1 MKKSIGL
8 LFACLLTA
16 ALVAGCSN
24 SSNNNNNNGVGTNCG
39 GPPNGFQMLYPRNGA
54 TKIGPSLQAI
64 YVAANPALT
73 TGNSY
78 NFLPVTNNGT
88 LPYSS
93 QFATY
98 NGGIPN
104 PHNTPT
110 PGSTV
115 YVAQLLY
122 PIGPLQTVQLYWN
135 DGGTGCTPNFIVST
149 FSTTQ

>member
-8 LFACLLTA
+8 LFASLLTA
-16 ALVAGCSN
+16 ALVAGC
-24 SSNNNNNNGVGTNCG
+24 NNGNNGNNNNGVGTNCG
-39 GPPNGFQMLYPRNGA
+39 GPPNGFQVLYPRNNA
-54 TKIGPSLQAI
+54 SQIGPSLQAI
-64 YVAANPALT
+64 YVAANPPLIS
-73 TGNSY
+73 GNSY
-78 NFLPVTNNGT
+78 NFLPVTSNGT

-98 NGGIPN
+98 NGPIPS
-104 PHNTPT
+104 PHNSPT

-135 DGGTGCTPNFIVST
+135 D
-149 FSTTQ
+149 